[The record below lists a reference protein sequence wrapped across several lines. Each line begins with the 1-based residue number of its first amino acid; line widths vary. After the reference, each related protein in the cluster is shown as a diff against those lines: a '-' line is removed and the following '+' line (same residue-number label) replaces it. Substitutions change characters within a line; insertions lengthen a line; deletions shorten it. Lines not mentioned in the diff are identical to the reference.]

1 MTGSTDSR
9 LSQALAA
16 LADRIPEAINLRH
29 AIHQQPFVGGEE
41 GPTAELVAGALG
53 RPEAASVAG
62 GRLIRFGQPTGG
74 AIALRAELDALP
86 IAEETSVAWASGN
99 GAMHACGH
107 DVHLAALV
115 AASLAIAEVIEGAK
129 DATPLVVVLQPREEC
144 LPSGA
149 LDIVHSAEF
158 KEQDIHAI
166 IGVHVQPALTAGTF
180 SAAPGAVNASA
191 DEFRV
196 RIVGKG
202 GHGAYPHTTSDPV
215 VAAAHVVQALQYL
228 VSRQSDPMSPTVI
241 TIGSIHGGDAPN
253 AIPEAVELTGTVRTF
268 RQDDR
273 RELHAAIERTA
284 IATASIHGCQAETV
298 IGLGEPALVNDEGL
312 AEELS
317 RWITATGLT
326 QAPHLRSCGAD
337 DFAYFTELVPG
348 VMVFYGVSETPGTH
362 PGLHSARFLPD
373 DRHVGGVAATMVA
386 GYFAAQQYLSGID
399 SPAVRTR

>member
-1 MTGSTDSR
+1 MSSGDDPR
-9 LSQALAA
+9 LHQALAA
-16 LADRIPEAINLRH
+16 LDRRVPAAVELRH
-29 AIHQQPFVGGEE
+29 MIHRHPCVGGQEA
-41 GPTAELVAGALG
+41 PTAELVASALG
-53 RPEAASVAG
+53 RPHAPWVTQ
-62 GRLIRFGQPTGG
+62 GRIIRFGAPTGP

-86 IAEETSVAWASGN
+86 IAEDTRVPWASGN
-99 GAMHACGH
+99 GSMHACGH

-115 AASLAIAEVIEGAK
+115 AASLALAEVIDE
-129 DATPLVVVLQPREEC
+129 DPTATPLVAILQPREEC

-149 LDIVHSAEF
+149 LDVVQSTQF
-158 KEQDIHAI
+158 KEQQVQAI
-166 IGVHVQPALTAGTF
+166 IGVHVQPALSAGTF

-191 DEFRV
+191 DEFRM
-196 RIVGKG
+196 RILGRG

-253 AIPEAVELTGTVRTF
+253 AIPDAVELSGTVRTY
-268 RQDDR
+268 RAQAR

-284 IATASIHGCQAETV
+284 LATASIHGCQAEVT

-312 AEELS
+312 AEELGRS
-317 RWITATGLT
+317 LAATGLW

-348 VMVFYGVSETPGTH
+348 VMVFYGVGEADGTG

-373 DRHVGGVAATMVA
+373 DEHVRGVATAMIA
-386 GYFAAQQYLSGID
+386 GYFGAQRHLG
-399 SPAVRTR
+399 RRG